1 MEKRK
6 RAPVEDG
13 KGKIKK
19 IQAAKEA
26 LGVDHLAKDKILNIH
41 SLHIRC
47 DERNNTSIHLRY
59 LRKIFLKFIL
69 SIHKNPRNKQQLHPP
84 FYQLYMKFH
93 IYLI

>member
-41 SLHIRC
+41 SLHIR
-47 DERNNTSIHLRY
+47 
-59 LRKIFLKFIL
+59 
-69 SIHKNPRNKQQLHPP
+69 
-84 FYQLYMKFH
+84 
-93 IYLI
+93 

>member
-1 MEKRK
+1 MEKRR

-26 LGVDHLAKDKILNIH
+26 LGVDHLAKDKILDIH

-47 DERNNTSIHLRY
+47 DERNNTF
-59 LRKIFLKFIL
+59 KIFKENILEIYFI
-69 SIHKNPRNKQQLHPP
+69 
-84 FYQLYMKFH
+84 YT
-93 IYLI
+93 